1 MRFGQA
7 LLRVLLAIV
16 LMLAGVAATAA
27 ADARAAVAAFVA
39 KLAETEIRDLVIE
52 QSIVLYHPDGLHPV
66 SRGEQRLL
74 VKPPGRQRLE
84 ERIEG
89 RSEIQ
94 VAVGDRTWI
103 RRADGKTY
111 ETPPPQRGQH
121 RAHLM
126 VPLRRSADDLLAT
139 WRTLGVND
147 AVADEI
153 TVGRRSVTVIGA
165 KAGDRES
172 PAVWL
177 DPDFGVVRFI
187 GRETLPQGPAIID
200 LAFSE
205 HRPLR
210 GGFHFP
216 HRQEV
221 FVGGRLVLLITVR
234 SVAVNIGLSDTL
246 FDPDALRRER

>member
-1 MRFGQA
+1 MP
-7 LLRVLLAIV
+7 LTVVLVLA
-16 LMLAGVAATAA
+16 AAASTLA
-27 ADARAAVAAFVA
+27 ADARAAVEAFVA
-39 KLAETEIRDLVIE
+39 KLADAGIRDLVIE
-52 QSIVLYHPDGLHPV
+52 QTLVLYHPDGLHPA

-84 ERIEG
+84 ERVEG
-89 RSEIQ
+89 RTE
-94 VAVGDRTWI
+94 VRLAVGGRTWI

-111 ETPPPQRGQH
+111 EAPPGQRERH
-121 RAHLM
+121 RAHLT
-126 VPLRRSADDLLAT
+126 VPLRRSADELLAT

-153 TVGRRSVTVIGA
+153 TVGRRSITVIGA

-177 DPDFGVVRFI
+177 DPDHGVVRFI
-187 GRETLPQGPAIID
+187 GRETLPKGPAIID

-205 HRPLR
+205 HRPLG

-216 HRQEV
+216 HRQEA
-221 FVGGRLVLLITVR
+221 FVGGRLVLLVTVR
-234 SVAVNIGLSDTL
+234 SVTVNTGIPDSL
-246 FDPDALRRER
+246 FDPDSLRRER